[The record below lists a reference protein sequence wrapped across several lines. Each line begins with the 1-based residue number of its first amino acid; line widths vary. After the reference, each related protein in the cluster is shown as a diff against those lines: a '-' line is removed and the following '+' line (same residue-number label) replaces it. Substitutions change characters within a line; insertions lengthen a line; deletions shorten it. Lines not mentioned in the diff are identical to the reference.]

1 MARNES
7 AANQALQVQA
17 ASMMAERQ
25 RWAAVLATPAGRA
38 ARKPAAKRGFLA
50 RLLGL

>member
-7 AANQALQVQA
+7 AANQALQAQA
-17 ASMMAERQ
+17 QTYMTERA
-25 RWAAVLATPAGRA
+25 RWAAVLATPARQP
-38 ARKPAAKRGFLA
+38 RKVATKRRGLIA